1 VSRAAGDSEEP
12 LDTWILD
19 DIYNLKVRYPAGH
32 KDRIREKI
40 VAAASRRFRG
50 RGGEGVPI
58 ADLMRE
64 LKLTHG
70 GFYRHFTGK
79 EQLFNEAFMAS
90 MAQARASMMRAAG
103 AAPPGRELE
112 AIIATYLS
120 PGHCASPSQ
129 GCPLAALSTEIARHP
144 KSTRAEFDRMLR
156 AHAAEF
162 ARFMPGATAEER
174 ERQVMVLFAGMA
186 GALNAARAA
195 SDDDLRRAILEQAR
209 TFYLDALRH

>member
-1 VSRAAGDSEEP
+1 M
-12 LDTWILD
+12 
-19 DIYNLKVRYPAGH
+19 RYPAGH

-79 EQLFNEAFMAS
+79 EQLFNEAFTAS
-90 MAQARASMMRAAG
+90 MAQARAMMMRAAE
-103 AAPPGRELE
+103 AAPPGRELD
-112 AIIATYLS
+112 AMIASYLS

-144 KSTRAEFDRMLR
+144 RSTRVEFDRMLR

-162 ARFMPGATAEER
+162 ARFMPGGTAEER
-174 ERQVMVLFAGMA
+174 ERKVMVLFAGMA

-195 SDDDLRRAILEQAR
+195 SADELRRAILEQAR
-209 TFYLDALRH
+209 AFYSDALRR

>member
-1 VSRAAGDSEEP
+1 M
-12 LDTWILD
+12 
-19 DIYNLKVRYPAGH
+19 RYPAGH
-32 KDRIREKI
+32 KDRVREKI

-79 EQLFNEAFMAS
+79 AELFNEAFTAS
-90 MAQARASMMRAAG
+90 MAQARAAMTRAAQS
-103 AAPPGRELE
+103 APPGRELE
-112 AIIATYLS
+112 AIITAYLS
-120 PGHCASPSQ
+120 PGHCASPAQ

-144 KSTRAEFDRMLR
+144 KGTRAEFDRMLR

-162 ARFMPGATAEER
+162 ARFMPGTTAEER
-174 ERQVMVLFAGMA
+174 ERKVMVLFAGMA

-195 SDDDLRRAILEQAR
+195 SDDTLRRSILEQAR
-209 TFYLDALRH
+209 TCFIDALRH